1 MHTRLYSYLEH
12 NHLLYPSQYGFRTR
26 RSCKQAIT
34 ELVRYILQSKN
45 RNEHCASI
53 FLDLS
58 KAFDTLDHSI
68 LLQKLERYGVR
79 GSILDWFASYLKD
92 RRLVAKITMEPN
104 QTVKSDSY
112 NITYGAAQGSC
123 LGPLLFIIFMNGL
136 NLLPLFSNIILFTD
150 DTTLFNSH
158 RSNNFLKYTLEHD
171 LKLMIEWF
179 KANKLSLNL
188 NKTVG
193 IKFWDNKKPFSLHVD
208 NMIIQMAEYTKFLGV
223 YIDHKLNWHIHITNL
238 LDRLNTNRCM
248 LSLGRNL
255 LDMACLRNVYYGHIH
270 SHILYGIL
278 VWGSM
283 ASQCIINEIYKIQK
297 QCIHIMRPAA
307 QWRDILSIFKDLHM
321 MTVHNMIQIVMC
333 KLGHNISHKHFPTP
347 IISLFDKF
355 GGHKLHQYLTRNK
368 HIPNLQ

>member
-1 MHTRLYSYLEH
+1 M
-12 NHLLYPSQYGFRTR
+12 YPSQYGFRMR
-26 RSCKQAIT
+26 RSCEQAIT
-34 ELVRYILQSKN
+34 ELVGYILQSKN

-79 GSILDWFASYLKD
+79 GSVLDWFVSYLKD
-92 RRLVAKITMEPN
+92 QSLVTKITTGPN

-123 LGPLLFIIFMNGL
+123 LGPLLYIIFMNDL
-136 NLLPLFSNIILFTD
+136 HLLPLFSNIILFAD

-158 RSNNFLKYTLEHD
+158 RSNNFIKYTLEHD

-193 IKFWDNKKPFSLHVD
+193 IKFWDNKKPFTLHID
-208 NMIIQMAEYTKFLGV
+208 NMIIQMAEYTKFLRV
-223 YIDHKLNWHIHITNL
+223 YIDYKLNWQMHITNL
-238 LDRLNTNRCM
+238 LDRLNTNRRM
-248 LSLGRNL
+248 LFLGRNL

-270 SHILYGIL
+270 SHILYGIS
-278 VWGSM
+278 VW
-283 ASQCIINEIYKIQK
+283 AVWHLN
-297 QCIHIMRPAA
+297 A
-307 QWRDILSIFKDLHM
+307 
-321 MTVHNMIQIVMC
+321 
-333 KLGHNISHKHFPTP
+333 
-347 IISLFDKF
+347 
-355 GGHKLHQYLTRNK
+355 
-368 HIPNLQ
+368 